1 MGGYGLVVAMGALP
15 SSVAA
20 ADDALV
26 RMEGGAA
33 DNGEEYVWTVTNLHR
48 SPIVG
53 LTIPCYRAALFQAP
67 AGWTGRKL
75 RETDA
80 AVLEPGT
87 TVYRFTATSPAAG
100 ITKSRSG
107 RFTIR
112 IKAGA
117 SAQRALGNVHIRFA
131 DGTDAVLAGIEVPQ
145 PESSS
150 EMQIRIAGLTA
161 MFAVFIGV
169 QVIRHRRR
177 NRAAEPAPQK
187 PPLAPQA

>member
-1 MGGYGLVVAMGALP
+1 MLP

-20 ADDALV
+20 ADDTLV

-67 AGWTGRKL
+67 EGWTGQKL

-80 AVLEPGT
+80 AVAEPGT
-87 TVYRFTATSPAAG
+87 KVYRFTATSPAAG
-100 ITKSRSG
+100 ITRNRSG
-107 RFTIR
+107 EFTIR
-112 IKAGA
+112 IKPGA
-117 SAQRALGNVHIRFA
+117 SAQRTPGKVHVRFA
-131 DGTDAVLAGIEVPQ
+131 DGSSTVLLGIEIPQ
-145 PESSS
+145 PESSTVT
-150 EMQIRIAGLTA
+150 QVRIIGLA
-161 MFAVFIGV
+161 ALFALFIGV

-177 NRAAEPAPQK
+177 KKAADPAPQK
-187 PPLAPQA
+187 PPPAPQA